1 MGHQKIYRV
10 TVRLDTEHDTDLITW
25 LEGQVPGSR
34 SGLIRT
40 VWRAGLKQIN
50 GPGWEPIDIEDMRRM
65 VAEELNRVLAGQRP
79 MTVNTAPPT
88 EESQVDMEAKYGAK
102 LDKLLGGFAGGSQ
115 RPEDEG

>member
-40 VWRAGLKQIN
+40 IWRAGLKQTY
-50 GPGWEPIDIEDMRRM
+50 GPGWEPIDIEEMRSM
-65 VAEELNRVLAGQRP
+65 VAEELNRALARRQLANQP
-79 MTVNTAPPT
+79 DPVQPASS
-88 EESQVDMEAKYGAK
+88 EDVEAKYGAK
-102 LDKLLGGFAGGSQ
+102 LDKMLGGFTAGSQ
-115 RPEDEG
+115 GTEEGG